1 MQLHCSRLFCGLL
14 VVVGIL
20 GMGCGRT
27 VSPSVR
33 QQAQPPIPFR
43 DLHANP
49 EAFTGRTVI
58 LGGEILNTQNTENHT
73 FVEVLQKPLD
83 RSDAPRFTDKTA
95 GRFMA
100 RCDTYLDPAIY
111 AKDRQVTI
119 AGQVLGRHTG
129 QVGETEYVYPLM
141 SCIETHLW
149 PHTVAHSH
157 YGYYDPFYP
166 WYPHLY
172 YHPLHPF
179 HGLHYPYHRHRHHR
193 RYRR

>member
-1 MQLHCSRLFCGLL
+1 MQSRYSRLSWGLL
-14 VVVGIL
+14 VIVGILL

-27 VSPSVR
+27 ISPAVH

-43 DLHANP
+43 ELRANP

-58 LGGEILNTQNTENHT
+58 LGGEILNTLNTENHT

-100 RCDTYLDPAIY
+100 RCDSYLDPAIY

-119 AGQVLGRHTG
+119 AGRVLGRHTG

-149 PHTVAHSH
+149 PRTTAANAP
-157 YGYYDPFYP
+157 YGYYDAYP
-166 WYPHLY
+166 WYPHLF
-172 YHPLHPF
+172 YHHLHPF
-179 HGLHYPYHRHRHHR
+179 YGLHYPYYRHHR
-193 RYRR
+193 RHRR

>member
-1 MQLHCSRLFCGLL
+1 MQSCCSRLFWGLL
-14 VVVGIL
+14 VIVALL
-20 GMGCGRT
+20 GMGCGHT

-33 QQAQPPIPFR
+33 QQAQPPIPFQ
-43 DLHANP
+43 DLHSNP

-58 LGGEILNTQNTENHT
+58 LGGEIINTLNTENHT

-100 RCDTYLDPAIY
+100 RCDTYLDPAVY

-129 QVGETEYVYPLM
+129 QVGETEYVYPLI

-149 PHTVAHSH
+149 PRITSTNTY
-157 YGYYDPFYP
+157 YGYYDAYP

-172 YHPLHPF
+172 DYHWYPF
-179 HGLHYPYHRHRHHR
+179 YGLPYPYYWPHR
-193 RYRR
+193 RYRW

>member
-1 MQLHCSRLFCGLL
+1 MQLRCSRLFWGLL
-14 VVVGIL
+14 GIVGIL
-20 GMGCGRT
+20 GMGCGHT
-27 VSPSVR
+27 LSPSVR
-33 QQAQPPIPFR
+33 QQAQPPIPYR

-58 LGGEILNTQNTENHT
+58 LGGEILNTVNTENHT

-111 AKDRQVTI
+111 AKDRQITI

-129 QVGETEYVYPLM
+129 RIGEADYVYPLI
-141 SCIETHLW
+141 SCTETHLW
-149 PHTVAHSH
+149 PRTPAASP
-157 YGYYDPFYP
+157 YYRDYDAYP
-166 WYPHLY
+166 WYPYLY
-172 YHPLHPF
+172 YHRLHPF
-179 HGLHYPYHRHRHHR
+179 YGPHYPYSRHHWRHRR
-193 RYRR
+193 